1 MTKKELV
8 RIIREV
14 VKREVK
20 SQLTEV
26 TKSKG
31 KVIKENNNQRISL
44 EEALQ
49 QTAESDDYRTVKEF
63 NASDA
68 RAGFASMQAGYTE
81 KPQTDLHGKPVDLTQ
96 LGGGLDKAL
105 TRDYSQ
111 LVKRFNK

>member
-26 TKSKG
+26 TQSKG

-63 NASDA
+63 TASDA
-68 RAGFASMQAGYTE
+68 RAGFASMQSGYE
-81 KPQTDLHGKPVDLTQ
+81 AKPQTDINGKPVNLEK

-105 TRDYSQ
+105 TS
-111 LVKRFNK
+111 LN